1 MSNDKFYYPQ
11 RSPPPEKNIPCVK
24 RWGEVGFTYR
34 VKKQKKHPPSSRL
47 SGCKE
52 IKKHCAPSSTT
63 L

>member
-34 VKKQKKHPPSSRL
+34 VKKQKKTPPFVEVKRL
-47 SGCKE
+47 
-52 IKKHCAPSSTT
+52 
-63 L
+63 